1 MSFLNVA
8 APAVNFAAVARPLIA
23 MGFLGTLVIVF
34 EPLLMGLLRAG
45 LLVLRP
51 RESRDERQARKT
63 LRAHLMLD
71 RMAADADACDPALA
85 AELRS
90 LAARA

>member
-8 APAVNFAAVARPLIA
+8 APAINFANVARPLIA

-34 EPLLMGLLRAG
+34 EPLLLGLLRAG

-51 RESRDERQARKT
+51 RASRDERQARKT

-71 RMAADADACDPALA
+71 RMAADADSSDPALA